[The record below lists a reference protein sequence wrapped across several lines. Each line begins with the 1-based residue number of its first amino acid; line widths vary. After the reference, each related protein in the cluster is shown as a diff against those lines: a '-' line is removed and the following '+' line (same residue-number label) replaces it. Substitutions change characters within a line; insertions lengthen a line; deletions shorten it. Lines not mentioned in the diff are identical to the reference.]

1 MIKSHHFSI
10 ILLFATIALFIF
22 SCKKSRIQQVS
33 SNDSINWTDSTYALY
48 QKVLTLYANNQAD
61 SLERLADEAMVLC
74 EEHQQW
80 RYYYLIWE
88 SKAETYI
95 WNSRYDKAAEEAKR
109 MQDDSK
115 RRNNDYGDFIS
126 HRLLGTGY
134 LCLNKYED
142 SEKYLRLAITK
153 YPVDG
158 KIGGLVKIYSN
169 LGQALVAQKHY
180 EALDSVLTE
189 WNAILSKYPVK
200 RGAKK
205 ADVYANWHE
214 QYQVRLAEYNI
225 GVKDYQAAA
234 QALDSAEYYEEID
247 GNYIDNL
254 SDICKLRCE
263 LSRLQ
268 GNFQEALKRSIQL
281 KRMAQKL
288 NNINY
293 MTIALKERADA
304 LEGLKWYEEA
314 LKARRELEE
323 HKDSLAQAN
332 HLNELG
338 NLNKWLDV
346 NELQT
351 QNELLQQRS
360 RFTTGGIAMVLGI
373 GTILVFLML
382 NSRWNRT
389 LEVKNFQ
396 LQRERNVVV
405 AQNKQLEIERDH
417 AEAASRAKTSFMQ
430 SMTHEIRTPLNSI
443 NGFTQVLTIPGIE
456 LPEAERLDL
465 CQRIQENTRLLT
477 NVLDD
482 LILISDMESRTE
494 LPAPDP
500 CILPA
505 LAMQAVDA
513 IRPVVNSNVT
523 LDFSS
528 NLPDEWMI
536 STHPNLI
543 HTALAKLLDNA
554 AKFTKEGHITLTV
567 NEEDNHIHISVA
579 DTGPGIPQDKA
590 EEIFERF
597 VKLDSFTQGTGLGL
611 TIARMIAERLG
622 GTLTLDTSYTGG
634 AKFDFIFPLA

>member
-134 LCLNKYED
+134 LYLNKYED

-169 LGQALVAQKHY
+169 LGQALVAQKHF

-200 RGAKK
+200 RSEKK

-214 QYQVRLAEYNI
+214 QYQVRLTEYNI
-225 GVKDYQAAA
+225 GVKDYHAAA
-234 QALDSAEYYEEID
+234 LSLDSAEYYEEID

-373 GTILVFLML
+373 GAILVFLML

-443 NGFTQVLTIPGIE
+443 NGFTQVLTIPGID

-505 LAMQAVDA
+505 L
-513 IRPVVNSNVT
+513 P
-523 LDFSS
+523 
-528 NLPDEWMI
+528 
-536 STHPNLI
+536 
-543 HTALAKLLDNA
+543 
-554 AKFTKEGHITLTV
+554 
-567 NEEDNHIHISVA
+567 
-579 DTGPGIPQDKA
+579 
-590 EEIFERF
+590 
-597 VKLDSFTQGTGLGL
+597 
-611 TIARMIAERLG
+611 
-622 GTLTLDTSYTGG
+622 
-634 AKFDFIFPLA
+634 FDR

>member
-1 MIKSHHFSI
+1 MIKNHHYSI
-10 ILLFATIALFIF
+10 FLLFATIALFIF
-22 SCKKSRIQQVS
+22 SCKNSRIQQVS
-33 SNDSINWTDSTYALY
+33 GNDSINWTDSTYALY
-48 QKVLTLYANNQAD
+48 QKVLTLYANNQSD
-61 SLERLADEAMVLC
+61 SLERLADEAMALC

-134 LCLNKYED
+134 LYLNKYED

-169 LGQALVAQKHY
+169 LGQALVAQKHF

-200 RGAKK
+200 RSEKK

-214 QYQVRLAEYNI
+214 QYQVRLTEYNI

-234 QALDSAEYYEEID
+234 LSLDSAEYYEEID

-263 LSRLQ
+263 LSQLQ
-268 GNFQEALKRSIQL
+268 GNFPEALRRSNQL
-281 KRMAQKL
+281 KEMSQQL
-288 NNINY
+288 NNNHY

-304 LEGLKWYEEA
+304 LEGLKLYEEA

-373 GTILVFLML
+373 GAILVFLML

-443 NGFTQVLTIPGIE
+443 NGFTQVLTIPGID

-536 STHPNLI
+536 STHINLI
-543 HTALAKLLDNA
+543 HTALAKILGNA

-622 GTLTLDTSYTGG
+622 GTLTLDTSYTSG
-634 AKFDFIFPLA
+634 AKFDFILPIA

>member
-134 LCLNKYED
+134 LYLNKYED

-169 LGQALVAQKHY
+169 LGQALVAQKHF

-200 RGAKK
+200 RSEKK

-214 QYQVRLAEYNI
+214 QYQVRLTEYNI
-225 GVKDYQAAA
+225 GVKDYHAAA
-234 QALDSAEYYEEID
+234 LSLDSAEYYEEID

-443 NGFTQVLTIPGIE
+443 NGFSQVLTIPGIE